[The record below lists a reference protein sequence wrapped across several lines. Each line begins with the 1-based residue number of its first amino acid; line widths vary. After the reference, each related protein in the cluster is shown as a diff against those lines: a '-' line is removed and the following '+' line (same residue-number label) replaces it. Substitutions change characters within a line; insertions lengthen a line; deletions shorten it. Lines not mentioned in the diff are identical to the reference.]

1 MHTAR
6 KFFTARATSVQS
18 LALRSLPPRYALTNI
33 FSPLTSLLAARAT
46 LASATPRQPLDRANL
61 TAASLAAGLHI
72 SSTSH
77 ARASRSPPSAGR
89 AGTLPYGLETAR
101 ACGVR
106 AADRTV
112 RPTCVVSRLITHGG
126 SARHV
131 ESARRRSSAFGPR
144 KVESGAQSVYG
155 VQGLRCT
162 VL

>member
-1 MHTAR
+1 
-6 KFFTARATSVQS
+6 VQS
-18 LALRSLPPRYALTNI
+18 LALRSLPPRYALTNR

-46 LASATPRQPLDRANL
+46 LARPLDSL
-61 TAASLAAGLHI
+61 STAPR
-72 SSTSH
+72 SSEFDGCL
-77 ARASRSPPSAGR
+77 SRSRAAHLMHGPRARLALALSAGR
-89 AGTLPYGLETAR
+89 AGSATLPYGLDGPGMRCASS
-101 ACGVR
+101 VR

-144 KVESGAQSVYG
+144 RVESGAQSVYG